1 MTDKG
6 TDLEWGTIYNVQRE
20 VVGEIFYLYSIS
32 I

>member
-1 MTDKG
+1 MTDRG
-6 TDLEWGTIYNVQRE
+6 TDLEWGTIYTVKGE